1 MLRRAKRKYN
11 NIIPFLDVLLILLI
25 VAMALINPIKEDA
38 KITPRADAML
48 QVEWDSEINAD
59 VDTWIRLPNN
69 EVISFVYRDAKIAV
83 LRRDDL
89 GQDLYFTQPQIDDA
103 EQFEVL
109 QNLEVVD
116 FQKLIDGVY
125 VVNIHLYN
133 LRSYDKP
140 IDVSVELTIMDPF
153 HKVIEKTVT
162 IVYQS
167 QEITLFTFT
176 VEDGKVVDLDETAVI
191 KIATGGR

>member
-89 GQDLYFTQPQIDDA
+89 GQDLYFAQPQI
-103 EQFEVL
+103 
-109 QNLEVVD
+109 
-116 FQKLIDGVY
+116 G
-125 VVNIHLYN
+125 
-133 LRSYDKP
+133 
-140 IDVSVELTIMDPF
+140 
-153 HKVIEKTVT
+153 
-162 IVYQS
+162 
-167 QEITLFTFT
+167 
-176 VEDGKVVDLDETAVI
+176 
-191 KIATGGR
+191 